1 MAFDAFLK
9 LDGIPGE
16 STDAKHKDEIE
27 ILSFSWGVSN
37 SGAAT
42 HGGGGGAGKAS
53 FQDFNF
59 ASMLQKSSP
68 KIWLACATGEHIK
81 SAVLTLRKAGGE
93 TSAGVE
99 FYKVTLTDVL
109 VSSFQESGSEGGDD
123 RPFDSFSLNYAK
135 IRTDYTLV
143 NQKGAIGG
151 TTSAEF
157 DVRKNTASFTEPDA
171 SDGG

>member
-37 SGAAT
+37 SGAT
-42 HGGGGGAGKAS
+42 HTGGGGGAGKAS
-53 FQDFNF
+53 FSDFNF
-59 ASMLQKSSP
+59 ASSQQKSSP

-81 SAVLTLRKAGGE
+81 SAVLSLRRASGDATG
-93 TSAGVE
+93 TE

-109 VSSFQESGSEGGDD
+109 VSSFNESGSEGGDD

-135 IRTDYTLV
+135 IRTDYSIV
-143 NQKGAIGG
+143 NQKGTIGG
-151 TTSAEF
+151 TVSAEF
-157 DVRKNTASFTEPDA
+157 DLAKNAAGFSDATA

>member
-27 ILSFSWGVSN
+27 VLSFSWGVSN
-37 SGAAT
+37 SGAVA
-42 HGGGGGAGKAS
+42 HGGGGGAGKAT
-53 FQDFNF
+53 FQDFSF
-59 ASMLQKSSP
+59 MSRLQRSSP

-93 TSAGVE
+93 ITGAE

-123 RPFDSFSLNYAK
+123 VPFDSFSLNYAK

-143 NQKGAIGG
+143 NQKGSLGG

-157 DVRKNTASFTEPDA
+157 DLSKNAGGLSEPAASE
-171 SDGG
+171 GG

>member
-37 SGAAT
+37 SGSVA

-53 FQDFNF
+53 FQDFSF
-59 ASMLQKSSP
+59 ASFLQKSSP

-93 TSAGVE
+93 TSGIE
-99 FYKVTLTDVL
+99 FYKVTLSDVL
-109 VSSFQESGSEGGDD
+109 VSSFQESGSDGGDD

-143 NQKGAIGG
+143 NQKGSIGG

-157 DVRKNTASFTEPDA
+157 DIVKNTGGSSDPAA
-171 SDGG
+171 SDG

>member
-1 MAFDAFLK
+1 MPFDAFLK

-37 SGAAT
+37 SGSFA

-59 ASMLQKSSP
+59 MSRLQKSSP
-68 KIWLACATGEHIK
+68 KLWLSCATGQHIK

-93 TSAGVE
+93 TGGAE

-109 VSSFQESGSEGGDD
+109 VSSFQESGSQGGDD
-123 RPFDSFSLNYAK
+123 VPFDSFSLNYAK

-143 NQKGAIGG
+143 NQKGQLGG

-157 DVRKNTASFTEPDA
+157 DLVKNAGDLSEPGASE
-171 SDGG
+171 GG

>member
-27 ILSFSWGVSN
+27 VLSFSWGVSQ
-37 SGAAT
+37 SGT
-42 HGGGGGAGKAS
+42 VGGGGGGGAGKAN

-59 ASMLQKSSP
+59 MSRQQKSSP
-68 KIWLACATGEHIK
+68 KLWLSCATGQHIK
-81 SAVLTLRKAGGE
+81 MAVLTLRKAGGDKF
-93 TSAGVE
+93 E

-135 IRTDYTLV
+135 IRTDYSFQSEKGTL
-143 NQKGAIGG
+143 GG
-151 TTSAEF
+151 TTTAEF
-157 DVRKNTASFTEPDA
+157 DLARNDAGLTETAG
-171 SDGG
+171 DG